1 MYLLDLTGKSPD
13 NLVTAERYII
23 ANVQNPFWCFIPL
36 YAPFFADSLA
46 LTQIVSGTRVEL
58 LRGIHYELGHYYA
71 EGEVATKKKLYGSI
85 MFKEPMTGVLEF
97 TEYQTLGGSS
107 LTTKAAIAKH
117 LGDPGLPDPRNIPWS
132 QVLSIATVSTAL
144 EKPTSYGDAMA
155 NDEIIA
161 AIEGMNQTLTKTIG
175 GEQDQAYAELQRS
188 IASLHQRMIA
198 EGYYTHWDDP
208 TAHGVTVNSIGAH
221 AETDT
226 VDDAL
231 RAFGQT
237 LDELVAFCLSKGVT
251 QTDIDALMDQYSEL
265 KGVMT
270 LRAANVIE
278 VPGSGV
284 VITESEDGTT
294 VSALGAVTITA
305 DMDQQRSGV
314 AASMHSGTNILS
326 TYSAGA
332 NYRSVGASTLNGFP
346 LIDKNN
352 LADYLEGMTGSTSA
366 LNLKTRNTSTVDL
379 EGNGSPTA
387 PLKGTAKFPI
397 ATTAVKGLMRV
408 TTTVENMPAK
418 YGCST
423 RILYELDKT
432 VSQYALGIYTLNGK
446 PLTADVTLTLA
457 DFGLGRVNNTSL
469 VEKPLS
475 ELWIDEVEKLAVVGH
490 KHYMHNEYQKAGPT
504 QPGMVI
510 LSDTKSKTEQSRA
523 ASVKLAKQYKQELT
537 TEAGKT
543 IRILVGRTLQLGQV
557 PASAPRISK
566 NGMFIAFEVA

>member
-1 MYLLDLTGKSPD
+1 MYELDLTGQSPD
-13 NLVTAERYII
+13 NLVTTERYII
-23 ANVQNPFWCFIPL
+23 ANVQNQYWCFIPL
-36 YAPFFADSLA
+36 YAPFFAESLM
-46 LTQIVSGTRVEL
+46 LTQIVSGARVEL
-58 LRGIHYELGHYYA
+58 LRGVHYELGHYYA

-97 TEYQTLGGSS
+97 TQYQTLGGTSM
-107 LTTKAAIAKH
+107 TTKAAIATH
-117 LGDPGLPDPRNIPWS
+117 LGDPSLTDPRNVPWS
-132 QVLSIATVSTAL
+132 QVLSIATVSVAL
-144 EKPTSYGDAMA
+144 EKPENYGDAMA

-175 GEQDQAYAELQRS
+175 GVQDKAYTELQRS
-188 IASLHQRMIA
+188 IASLHQRLIE

-208 TAHGVTVNSIGAH
+208 TAHNVSVNTTGAH

-231 RAFGQT
+231 RAYG
-237 LDELVAFCLSKGVT
+237 LSLNELVTYSLSKGVS
-251 QTDIDALMDQYSEL
+251 QTDIDALVDQYATI

-270 LRAANVIE
+270 LTDPNAIE

-294 VSALGAVTITA
+294 VSALGAVTIQA

-314 AASMHSGTNILS
+314 AGSMHSGTNILS
-326 TYSAGA
+326 VYSAGA
-332 NYRSVGASTLNGFP
+332 NYRSKGSSMLNGFQ
-346 LIDKNN
+346 LVDKNN
-352 LADYLEGMTGSTSA
+352 LADYLDGMTGSTAA
-366 LNLKTRNTSTVDL
+366 LNLKTVNSATVDL
-379 EGNGSPTA
+379 TGNGSAAT

-408 TTTVENMPAK
+408 TNTTENMPAG

-446 PLTADVTLTLA
+446 SLAADVTLTLA
-457 DFGLGRVNNTSL
+457 DFGLGKVNNTAL
-469 VEKPLS
+469 VDKPLS
-475 ELWIDEVEKLAVVGH
+475 TLWTAELAKLAVTGH
-490 KHYMHNEYQKAGPT
+490 KHYMHDEYQKADPNKA
-504 QPGMVI
+504 GMVI
-510 LSDTKSKTEQSRA
+510 LSDTKSKTEQARA
-523 ASVKLAKQYKQELT
+523 ASVKLAKQYKQEIT

-566 NGMFIAFEVA
+566 NGMFIAYEVV

>member
-23 ANVQNPFWCFIPL
+23 ANVQNPYWCFIPL
-36 YAPFFADSLA
+36 YAPFFAESLS

-58 LRGIHYELGHYYA
+58 LRGVHYELGHYYA

-85 MFKEPMTGVLEF
+85 LFKEPLTGVLEF
-97 TEYQTLGGSS
+97 TQYQTLGGSA

-117 LGDPGLPDPRNIPWS
+117 LGDPSLTDPRNIPWS
-132 QVLSIATVSTAL
+132 DVLSIATVSMAL
-144 EKPTSYGDAMA
+144 EKPESYGEAMA

-161 AIEGMNQTLTKTIG
+161 AIEGMNQTMTKTIG
-175 GEQDQAYAELQRS
+175 GVQDQAYSELQRS

-208 TAHGVTVNSIGAH
+208 TAHGVTVNSVGAH
-221 AETDT
+221 ADTDT

-231 RAFGQT
+231 RAFGMS
-237 LDELVAFCLSKGVT
+237 LNELVAYCLTKGVP
-251 QTDIDALMDQYSEL
+251 QSEIDSLMDQYSEL

-270 LRAANVIE
+270 LSDPNVIE

-305 DMDQQRSGV
+305 DLDQQRSGI

-326 TYSAGA
+326 VYSAGA
-332 NYRSVGASTLNGFP
+332 NYRTEGASTLNGFQ
-346 LIDKNN
+346 LIDKVN
-352 LADYLEGMTGSTSA
+352 LADYLGGMTGATTA

-379 EGNGSPTA
+379 VGNGSAGA

-397 ATTAVKGLMRV
+397 ATNSVKGLMRV
-408 TTTVENMPAK
+408 TNTVESMPAA

-457 DFGLGRVNNTSL
+457 DFGLGKVNNTAL
-469 VEKPLS
+469 VDKPLS
-475 ELWIDEVEKLAVVGH
+475 EAWLAELQGLAVVGH
-490 KHYMHNEYQKAGPT
+490 KHYMHNEYRKADPT
-504 QPGMVI
+504 NPGMVI
-510 LSDTKSKTEQSRA
+510 LSDTKSKTEQGRA
-523 ASVKLAKQYKQELT
+523 ASVKLAKQYKQEIT

-543 IRILVGRTLQLGQV
+543 VRVLVGRTLQLGQV

>member
-1 MYLLDLTGKSPD
+1 MYQLDLTGQSPD

-23 ANVQNPFWCFIPL
+23 ANVQNAFWCFIPL
-36 YAPFFADSLA
+36 YAPFYAESLM

-71 EGEVATKKKLYGSI
+71 EGEVASKKKVYGSI
-85 MFKEPMTGVLEF
+85 LFKEPLTGVLEF
-97 TEYQTLGGSS
+97 TQYQAMGGPTM
-107 LTTKAAIAKH
+107 TTKAAIAKH
-117 LGDPGLPDPRNIPWS
+117 LGDPSLTDPRNIPWTD
-132 QVLSIATVSTAL
+132 VLSIATVSTAL
-144 EKPTSYGDAMA
+144 EKPTSYGEAMA
-155 NDEIIA
+155 TDEIIA

-175 GEQDQAYAELQRS
+175 GVQDQAYTELQRS
-188 IASLHQRMIA
+188 IAAIHQRMIA

-208 TAHGVTVNSIGAH
+208 VAHGISVNSVGAY
-221 AETDT
+221 AESDT

-231 RAFGQT
+231 RAYGQT
-237 LDELVAFCLSKGVT
+237 LDELVAYCLSKGIT
-251 QTDIDALMDQYSEL
+251 QTEIDALMDQYTEL

-270 LRAANVIE
+270 LKSANAIE

-294 VSALGAVTITA
+294 ISALGAVTITA

-314 AASMHSGTNILS
+314 AASMHSGTNVLS

-332 NYRSVGASTLNGFP
+332 NYRVENASTLNGFP

-352 LADYLEGMTGSTSA
+352 LAQYLEGMSGSTAA

-379 EGNGSPTA
+379 QGNGSQGA

-397 ATTAVKGLMRV
+397 ATNAVKGLMKV
-408 TTTVENMPAK
+408 TNTVANMPPA

-457 DFGLGRVNNTSL
+457 DFGLDRVNNTSL

-475 ELWIDEVEKLAVVGH
+475 NLWVAEVEKLAVVGH
-490 KHYMHNEYQKAGPT
+490 KHYMHNEYQKATPAL
-504 QPGMVI
+504 PGTVI

-537 TEAGKT
+537 AEAGKT
-543 IRILVGRTLQLGQV
+543 VRVLVGRTLQLGQV

-566 NGMFIAFEVA
+566 NGMFIAFEVV